1 MGKQIIITINPQ
13 FNYMEDFI
21 RQIPQ
26 SFNIKGTTIYKARNE
41 IKVTKWGKECVNIKK
56 YHTPNLYNAFVY
68 SYIKKTKAERAYSY
82 AMMLQKNSIPTP
94 TPIAYI
100 ICKQNGCIRDSY
112 LITCQSTLKRNFYEF
127 GYGGIQQKENI
138 IREFAYFTANLHEKG
153 IYHKDY
159 SPGNIL
165 FDTDNN
171 QIAFEIIDI
180 NRMKFSNQKI
190 DIKHGCRNFARLWG
204 NKDFFRIL
212 AQYYAEARNANTEKC
227 IKWVLQARNKFWKR
241 RNHSFYEY
249 E

>member
-1 MGKQIIITINPQ
+1 MGIIDDIKSIYCDDAKVIRNHQIFSVILI
-13 FNYMEDFI
+13 
-21 RQIPQ
+21 
-26 SFNIKGTTIYKARNE
+26 
-41 IKVTKWGKECVNIKK
+41 
-56 YHTPNLYNAFVY
+56 LYLFFY
-68 SYIKKTKAERAYSY
+68 Y
-82 AMMLQKNSIPTP
+82 LL
-94 TPIAYI
+94 
-100 ICKQNGCIRDSY
+100 DS
-112 LITCQSTLKRNFYEF
+112 
-127 GYGGIQQKENI
+127 
-138 IREFAYFTANLHEKG
+138 
-153 IYHKDY
+153 HKM
-159 SPGNIL
+159 
-165 FDTDNN
+165 DTQALLL